1 MINKGKIVSEDQIA
15 QNLWEMDEEINSNV
29 INVYISHLRKKID
42 KDFDKKLIKTF
53 RGMGFKIS
61 DE

>member
-1 MINKGKIVSEDQIA
+1 
-15 QNLWEMDEEINSNV
+15 MDDEIESNV
-29 INVYISHLRKKID
+29 INVYISHIRKKID
-42 KDFDKKLIKTF
+42 KDYDKKLIKTI

>member
-1 MINKGKIVSEDQIA
+1 MIAN
-15 QNLWEMDEEINSNV
+15 NLWEMDEEINSNV

-42 KDFDKKLIKTF
+42 KDYDKKLIKTF
-53 RGMGFKIS
+53 RGMGFKLV